1 MLAAIRSHRLPI
13 LFAGLAVVAGSGL
26 IWLWEEGKLP
36 VHGRAASQTTVDL
49 SAIQAM
55 QEENDKLQA
64 ELIKFKE
71 ELMALTNVETSE
83 TSVTTDV
90 ATGGANS
97 NAVQSLRVNLNTAT
111 QAQLESL
118 PGIGAAKAAAIINY
132 RSSRGGFKSI
142 QDLMNVKGIGQKTF
156 DALVPL
162 VTLGS

>member
-1 MLAAIRSHRLPI
+1 MLCSRC
-13 LFAGLAVVAGSGL
+13 V
-26 IWLWEEGKLP
+26 
-36 VHGRAASQTTVDL
+36 
-49 SAIQAM
+49 
-55 QEENDKLQA
+55 
-64 ELIKFKE
+64 
-71 ELMALTNVETSE
+71 
-83 TSVTTDV
+83 
-90 ATGGANS
+90 
-97 NAVQSLRVNLNTAT
+97 TAT